1 MQQSGEADRLSAR
14 SYNLALTGLLAY
26 GLLLNAVIVYYFA
39 YPLMNALQGVSPW
52 VLLLGY
58 LVPTLAGIVM
68 AAKSQN
74 PVVSFIGY
82 NLVVLPI
89 GIMLALVVPGVPAGI
104 VVKAMALTGMVTL
117 TMALLAIVRPQ
128 VFLGLGRTL
137 LIALVVGIVFLL
149 IFTASTVIVSF
160 EGHDLVT
167 TFTAVAATI
176 NNIGPGLSLVGP
188 TSNYAFLSGLSKWV
202 LIFDMLAGRLE
213 LFPLII
219 FLTPMTYKGAF
230 KGLFAKKQN

>member
-1 MQQSGEADRLSAR
+1 MAEATFVDTFNNRKQARLQSGEADRLSAR

-74 PVVSFIGY
+74 PMVSFIGY

-137 LIALVVGIVFLL
+137 LIALVVGIVAEVVATFLL
-149 IFTASTVIVSF
+149 
-160 EGHDLVT
+160 GYR
-167 TFTAVAATI
+167 
-176 NNIGPGLSLVGP
+176 G
-188 TSNYAFLSGLSKWV
+188 
-202 LIFDMLAGRLE
+202 E
-213 LFPLII
+213 LFDWFFVL
-219 FLTPMTYKGAF
+219 
-230 KGLFAKKQN
+230 LFSGYIGYDVAKSQAYPKTLDNAVDSALDIYLDVINLFVRLLSILGRRD

>member
-1 MQQSGEADRLSAR
+1 MAEATFVDTFNNRKQARLQSGEADRLSAR

-74 PVVSFIGY
+74 PMVSFIGY

-137 LIALVVGIVFLL
+137 LIALVVGIVAEVVATFLL
-149 IFTASTVIVSF
+149 
-160 EGHDLVT
+160 GYR
-167 TFTAVAATI
+167 
-176 NNIGPGLSLVGP
+176 G
-188 TSNYAFLSGLSKWV
+188 
-202 LIFDMLAGRLE
+202 E
-213 LFPLII
+213 LFDWFFVL
-219 FLTPMTYKGAF
+219 
-230 KGLFAKKQN
+230 LFSGYIGYDVAKSQAYPKTLDNAVDSALDIYLDVINLFIRLLSILGRRD

>member
-1 MQQSGEADRLSAR
+1 MAEATFVDTFNNRKQTRLQSGEADRLSAR

-74 PVVSFIGY
+74 PMVSFIGY

-137 LIALVVGIVFLL
+137 LIALVVGIVAEVVATFLL
-149 IFTASTVIVSF
+149 
-160 EGHDLVT
+160 GYR
-167 TFTAVAATI
+167 
-176 NNIGPGLSLVGP
+176 G
-188 TSNYAFLSGLSKWV
+188 
-202 LIFDMLAGRLE
+202 E
-213 LFPLII
+213 LFDWFFVL
-219 FLTPMTYKGAF
+219 
-230 KGLFAKKQN
+230 LFSGYIGYDVAKSQAYPKTLDNAVDSALDIYLDVINLFIRLLSILGRRD

>member
-1 MQQSGEADRLSAR
+1 MAEATFVDTFNNRKQARLQSGEADRLSAR

-137 LIALVVGIVFLL
+137 LIALVVGIVAEVVATFLL
-149 IFTASTVIVSF
+149 
-160 EGHDLVT
+160 GYR
-167 TFTAVAATI
+167 
-176 NNIGPGLSLVGP
+176 G
-188 TSNYAFLSGLSKWV
+188 
-202 LIFDMLAGRLE
+202 E
-213 LFPLII
+213 LFDWFFVL
-219 FLTPMTYKGAF
+219 
-230 KGLFAKKQN
+230 LFSGYIGYDVAKSQAYPKTLDNAVDSALDIYLDVINLFIRLLSILGRRD